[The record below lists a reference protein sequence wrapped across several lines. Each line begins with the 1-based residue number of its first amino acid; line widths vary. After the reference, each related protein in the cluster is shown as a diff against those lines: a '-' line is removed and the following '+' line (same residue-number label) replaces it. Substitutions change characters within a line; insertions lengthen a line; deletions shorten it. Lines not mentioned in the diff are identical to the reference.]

1 MFATL
6 VLTNGK
12 IMTMD
17 EHQPQATAIA
27 IHGNRIL
34 ALGTD
39 AAMKRLLAPGGEWLD
54 LRGRTVTPGLVDA
67 HVHFQW
73 YSLGLQVVDLFELPS
88 LDEALARVRAA
99 VATHPTGQWLRGR
112 GWKQDIWPDR
122 AWPTS
127 AHLDGIAAH
136 IPMLLTEKSGHSAWA
151 NSLALKMA
159 GITPHTPDP
168 EGGQIQ
174 RDPHGQPTGILFEN
188 AISLVNDIIPKP
200 TVEQIAAAMRVG
212 QEKAWQAGLTGI
224 HDFDGPFCFRALQQL
239 HQSGELGLR
248 VVKNIPAE
256 KLEHAV
262 EVGLKTGF
270 GDEWLRIGGIK
281 IFADGALGPRTAAM
295 IEPYEGEPDNRGIVV
310 TDKET
315 MKEIASTAS
324 LHGLSVTV
332 HAIGDRAN
340 HDILDVYEAVRQEE
354 AERGVRPQQR
364 RHRIEHV
371 QILHPSDITRLAQ
384 HQIIASMQPIHAT
397 GDMAMADR
405 YWGDRAQTSYAW
417 RTLAETGA
425 LLVFGSD
432 APVESIEPLRG
443 IHAAVTRRRADG
455 TPGQDGWYP
464 AQRLS
469 LAEALRGFTTAAAI
483 TSGQE
488 HHLGSLTPGKL
499 ADLTIFD
506 CDLSAISPH
515 ELINVTIDA
524 TLVGGAFK
532 YRQI

>member
-1 MFATL
+1 MLATL

-12 IMTMD
+12 VMTMD
-17 EHQPQATAIA
+17 EDQPQATALA
-27 IHGNRIL
+27 VQGDRIV
-34 ALGTD
+34 AVGSD
-39 AAMKRLLAPGGEWLD
+39 GAMKSLLAPGGEWLD
-54 LRGRTVTPGLVDA
+54 LGGRTVTPGLVDA

-88 LDEALARVRAA
+88 LDVALDRVRLAA
-99 VATHPTGQWLRGR
+99 AAHPDGQWLRGR
-112 GWKQDIWPDR
+112 GWKHDLWPDR
-122 AWPTS
+122 AWPTA
-127 AHLDGIAAH
+127 AHLDIIAPH
-136 IPMLLTEKSGHSAWA
+136 IPIYLTEKSGHSAWV

-159 GITPHTPDP
+159 GITSHTPDP

-174 RDPHGQPTGILFEN
+174 RDENGQPTGILLET
-188 AISLVNDIIPKP
+188 AINLVSDIIPQA
-200 TVEQIAAAMRVG
+200 TVDEIAAAMRVG
-212 QEKAWQAGLTGI
+212 QKKAWQAGLTGI
-224 HDFDGPFCFRALQQL
+224 HDFDGPYCFRALQQL
-239 HQSGELGLR
+239 RQNGELGLR

-256 KLEHAV
+256 KLDQAIA
-262 EVGLKTGF
+262 VGLQTGF
-270 GDEWLRIGGIK
+270 GDHWLQIGGIK
-281 IFADGALGPRTAAM
+281 IFADGALGPRTALM
-295 IEPYEGEPDNRGIVV
+295 IEPYQGEPDNRGLVV
-310 TDKET
+310 TDKEM
-315 MKEIASTAS
+315 MKEIASAAS

-354 AERGVRPQQR
+354 AARGVSPFQR

-371 QILHPSDITRLAQ
+371 QILHPSDIPRLAR

-405 YWGDRAQTSYAW
+405 YWGERAQYSYAW
-417 RTLAETGA
+417 RTLTQTGA

-432 APVESIEPLRG
+432 APVESIEPIRG
-443 IHAAVTRRRADG
+443 IHAAATRRQANG
-455 TPGQDGWYP
+455 SPGEEGWYP

-469 LAEALRGFTTAAAI
+469 LEEAIRGFTMAAAL

-488 HHLGSLTPGKL
+488 QQLGSITPGKL

-506 CDLSAISPH
+506 RDITAIPPHDLRH
-515 ELINVTIDA
+515 VTIDA
-524 TLVGGAFK
+524 TIVGGAFK